1 MNAELRPPRRLKH
14 PQRHQRH
21 RRRGYNQGTLI
32 AWLDEQERILRMR
45 GVPAELVQEFDPIH
59 NLPEET
65 PEVVEG
71 RRTLEIKF
79 DRFGGL
85 NLESSIAD
93 QINRSLEERVRS
105 RFKLEI
111 TSWIQLQN
119 TEDGSMMDWFNREL
133 GESPWFETL
142 VAAREW
148 VSRQEEARLANFD
161 RPNTKWSYELT
172 KSVYVKVILDRHPL
186 FLGLGRLPDWLRNK
200 HGVLSLDTYDD
211 NRCLFRCIAVHRG
224 ATPKRNMRKTKEL
237 EKSFFTQRP
246 GLRNRLTDK
255 HLSLL
260 EKHFKQGIA
269 AYTVQPNGDFVLTH
283 IPANY
288 DQVGIPLLNMG
299 LYDGHA
305 FLITDLKQVAGTYTC
320 GDCQARFDRAD
331 NLARHAANNCSR
343 GQTKITCPNNRIKA
357 PSSVYERA
365 FYPEQTCSFIAIK
378 WLEWEAK
385 KRGIHIHHARCGH
398 GGERQI
404 LGARVDGYHPE
415 SKTVFQFHGCL
426 WHGCEKCYP
435 EDRQGLVQQNT
446 RQGKVISRLDDQ
458 KQPMSRKTA
467 YERTLQRT
475 QSLRKEGYRV
485 VEKWEHEKPT
495 PWANTHCP
503 KVETETY
510 PHAIVYDFESY
521 QDTSKAVR
529 PTSDL
534 FFENEHVPIS
544 VSLADTLNPEPEY
557 IVSRDPAELIRLFH
571 QSLERRHT
579 AIVADVVKEFS
590 FSDTEGIPEKQCNEL
605 VKWFHQVPVLGF
617 NSGHYDLKLIRQ
629 HFIPL
634 LAQDPGTFAAEKN
647 GRIMF
652 INTPKFK
659 FLDVLNYLGPGITY
673 EKWVKT
679 YGATLAKSWLPY
691 EWFDSPDKLDFPG
704 LPPYMAWYSKLK
716 GEYVLTLKEY
726 DDCHRI
732 FKERGMQTFGDWL
745 EYYNNLDVAP
755 FLEALQKMKEFYTS
769 LGIDILKDAVSLPG
783 VSEKYILRK
792 TLQPRWGYKPP
803 ELYAPNKEAYAMLKA
818 AVVGGPSLVFTRK
831 HVAGETRIR
840 SHQYEDARVCR
851 RILGYDANSLYPST
865 MMKEMPCGPGFV
877 KSYDNPE
884 AYARVFP
891 QFLWTQEWFGFAEVD
906 IEVPEELWPEFEEFP
921 PLFINCGVP
930 DSAVPQHM
938 HDYLQQS
945 GRKRFPEQKKLLGV
959 MSAKKILLYAPLLA
973 WYLNQGLKLTAVYRT
988 IHYEP
993 REIFSWF
1000 VNEVANNRRKGD
1012 AEKDKALLA
1021 EVFKLLGNS
1030 AYGKFIEAVERH
1042 TNTIYTRD
1050 EEEVDKSLRSARF
1063 KTLEEIG
1070 PAYKVELR
1078 KIKINID
1085 RPFQVGIV
1093 VYQLAKLRMLQF
1105 YYEFLD
1111 FYLDR
1116 RDFELIQM
1124 DTDSMYFALS
1134 RERLEDAIRPG
1145 YETQFEEDKK
1155 RWLAWDKW
1163 SNREPG
1169 LFKLEKEGTHAI
1181 ALCSKCYHI
1190 KDQATGQAKVS
1201 SKGVNKRQNEM
1212 RAERFERAL
1221 AGDRDVVVNRGFRMR
1236 DGAMYTYEQRKLGLS
1251 AYYDKRW
1258 VLPDGIHTEPLEY
1271 HQ

>member
-1 MNAELRPPRRLKH
+1 M
-14 PQRHQRH
+14 
-21 RRRGYNQGTLI
+21 
-32 AWLDEQERILRMR
+32 
-45 GVPAELVQEFDPIH
+45 
-59 NLPEET
+59 
-65 PEVVEG
+65 
-71 RRTLEIKF
+71 
-79 DRFGGL
+79 
-85 NLESSIAD
+85 
-93 QINRSLEERVRS
+93 
-105 RFKLEI
+105 
-111 TSWIQLQN
+111 
-119 TEDGSMMDWFNREL
+119 
-133 GESPWFETL
+133 
-142 VAAREW
+142 
-148 VSRQEEARLANFD
+148 
-161 RPNTKWSYELT
+161 
-172 KSVYVKVILDRHPL
+172 
-186 FLGLGRLPDWLRNK
+186 
-200 HGVLSLDTYDD
+200 
-211 NRCLFRCIAVHRG
+211 
-224 ATPKRNMRKTKEL
+224 
-237 EKSFFTQRP
+237 
-246 GLRNRLTDK
+246 
-255 HLSLL
+255 
-260 EKHFKQGIA
+260 
-269 AYTVQPNGDFVLTH
+269 QPNGDFVLTH

-299 LYDGHA
+299 LYYGHA
-305 FLITDLKQVAGTYTC
+305 FLITNLKQVAGTYTC
-320 GDCQARFDRAD
+320 GDCQARFTRAD
-331 NLARHAANNCSR
+331 NLVRHAANNCSR
-343 GQTKITCPNNRIKA
+343 GQTKINCPNNQIKSPA
-357 PSSVYERA
+357 STYERA
-365 FYPEQTCSFIAIK
+365 FYPEQTCSFVAIK

-385 KRGIHIHHARCGH
+385 NRGIHIHHARCGH
-398 GGERQI
+398 GGERKI
-404 LGARVDGYHPE
+404 LGARVDGYHQE

-435 EDRQGLVQQNT
+435 EERQKPVQQKT
-446 RQGKVISRLDDQ
+446 RQGKVIPRLDTE
-458 KQPMSRKTA
+458 KKPMNRKTA
-467 YERTLQRT
+467 YELTLLRT

-534 FFENEHVPIS
+534 FYESEHVPIS

-571 QSLERRHT
+571 QSLERRHE

-590 FSDTEGIPEKQCNEL
+590 FSDTEGIPEKQGNEI

-803 ELYAPNKEAYAMLKA
+803 ELYSPNKEAYAMLKA

-865 MMKEMPCGPGFV
+865 MMKEMPCGPGYV

-891 QFLWTQEWFGFAEVD
+891 QFLWTEEWFGFAEVD

-921 PLFINCGVP
+921 PLFINRGVP

-988 IHYEP
+988 IDYEP

-1042 TNTIYTRD
+1042 TNTIYTCD

-1078 KIKINID
+1078 KSKITID

-1134 RERLEDAIRPG
+1134 CERLEDAIRPG
-1145 YETQFEEDKK
+1145 YETQFEAEKK
-1155 RWLAWDKW
+1155 RWLAWNKW

-1169 LFKLEKEGTHAI
+1169 LFKLEKEATSGI
-1181 ALCSKCYHI
+1181 ALCSKCYHME
-1190 KDQATGQAKVS
+1190 DQATGQAKVS

-1212 RAERFERAL
+1212 RRERFERAL
-1221 AGDRDVVVNRGFRMR
+1221 AGNRDVVVNRGFRMR
-1236 DGAMYTYEQRKLGLS
+1236 DGSMYTYEQRKLGLS

>member
-1 MNAELRPPRRLKH
+1 
-14 PQRHQRH
+14 
-21 RRRGYNQGTLI
+21 
-32 AWLDEQERILRMR
+32 
-45 GVPAELVQEFDPIH
+45 
-59 NLPEET
+59 
-65 PEVVEG
+65 
-71 RRTLEIKF
+71 
-79 DRFGGL
+79 
-85 NLESSIAD
+85 
-93 QINRSLEERVRS
+93 
-105 RFKLEI
+105 
-111 TSWIQLQN
+111 
-119 TEDGSMMDWFNREL
+119 MMDWYNREL

-148 VSRQEEARLANFD
+148 VSRQEEARLANPD

-200 HGVLSLDTYDD
+200 HGVLSLDTYND
-211 NRCLFRCIAVHRG
+211 NLCLFRCIAVHWG
-224 ATPKRNMRKTKEL
+224 ATPKRNMRKTREL

-246 GLRNRLTDK
+246 DLRNRLTDK

-269 AYTVQPNGDFVLTH
+269 AYEVHPNGDFILTH
-283 IPANY
+283 VPANY
-288 DQVGIPLLNMG
+288 AQVGISLLNMG
-299 LYDGHA
+299 LYYGHA
-305 FLITDLKQVAGTYTC
+305 FLITDLKQVANTYTC
-320 GDCQARFDRAD
+320 GDCQARFTKAC
-331 NLARHAANNCSR
+331 NLARHVANNCSR
-343 GQTKITCPNNRIKA
+343 GQTKINCPNNQIKSPA
-357 PSSVYERA
+357 STYERA
-365 FYPEQTCSFIAIK
+365 FYPEQTCSFVAIK
-378 WLEWEAK
+378 WLEWESK

-398 GGERQI
+398 GGEREI

-435 EDRQGLVQQNT
+435 EERQGLVLQKT
-446 RQGKVISRLDDQ
+446 RQGKVIPRLDTE
-458 KQPMSRKTA
+458 KRPMSRKIA
-467 YERTLQRT
+467 YELTLMRT
-475 QSLRKEGYRV
+475 QFLRKEGYRV

-495 PWANTHCP
+495 PWANTSCP

-534 FFENEHVPIS
+534 FYESEHVPIS

-571 QSLERRHT
+571 QSLERRHE

-590 FSDTEGIPEKQCNEL
+590 FSDTEGIPEKQGEEI
-605 VKWFHQVPVLGF
+605 VKWFRQVPVLGF

-769 LGIDILKDAVSLPG
+769 LGIDIFKDAVSLPG

-803 ELYAPNKEAYAMLKA
+803 ELYSPNKEAYAMLKA

-891 QFLWTQEWFGFAEVD
+891 QFLWTEEWFGFAEVD

-921 PLFINCGVP
+921 PLFINRGVP

-938 HDYLQQS
+938 HAYLQQS

-988 IHYEP
+988 IDYEP

-1042 TNTIYTRD
+1042 TNTIYTCD

-1134 RERLEDAIRPG
+1134 HEKLEEAIRPG

-1155 RWLAWDKW
+1155 RWLAWNKW

-1201 SKGVNKRQNEM
+1201 SKGVNKRQNDM

-1221 AGDRDVVVNRGFRMR
+1221 AGDRDMVVNRGFRMR

>member
-1 MNAELRPPRRLKH
+1 
-14 PQRHQRH
+14 
-21 RRRGYNQGTLI
+21 
-32 AWLDEQERILRMR
+32 
-45 GVPAELVQEFDPIH
+45 
-59 NLPEET
+59 
-65 PEVVEG
+65 
-71 RRTLEIKF
+71 
-79 DRFGGL
+79 
-85 NLESSIAD
+85 
-93 QINRSLEERVRS
+93 
-105 RFKLEI
+105 
-111 TSWIQLQN
+111 
-119 TEDGSMMDWFNREL
+119 MMDWYNREL

-148 VSRQEEARLANFD
+148 VSRQEEARLANID

-186 FLGLGRLPDWLRNK
+186 FLGLGQLPDWLRNK
-200 HGVLSLDTYDD
+200 RGVLSLDTYDD

-224 ATPKRNMRKTKEL
+224 AHVRDNMRKTKEL

-365 FYPEQTCSFIAIK
+365 FYPEQTCSFVAIK

-385 KRGIHIHHARCGH
+385 NRGIHIHHARCGH
-398 GGERQI
+398 GGEREI

-426 WHGCEKCYP
+426 WHGCKECYP
-435 EDRQGLVQQNT
+435 EDRQGLVLQKT
-446 RQGKVISRLDDQ
+446 RQGKVIPRLGIE
-458 KQPMSRKTA
+458 KKPMSRETA
-467 YERTLQRT
+467 YELTLIRT
-475 QSLRKEGYRV
+475 QFLREGGYRV

-534 FFENEHVPIS
+534 FYESEHVPIS

-557 IVSRDPAELIRLFH
+557 IVSRDPVELIRLFH

-634 LAQDPGTFAAEKN
+634 LAKDPGTFAAEKN

-803 ELYAPNKEAYAMLKA
+803 ELYSPNKEAYAMLKA

-891 QFLWTQEWFGFAEVD
+891 QFLWMEEWFGFAEVD

-988 IHYEP
+988 IDYEP

-1012 AEKDKALLA
+1012 ADKDKALLA

-1042 TNTIYTRD
+1042 TNTIYTCD

-1134 RERLEDAIRPG
+1134 REKLEDAIRPG

-1221 AGDRDVVVNRGFRMR
+1221 AGDRDMVTNRGFRMR

>member
-1 MNAELRPPRRLKH
+1 MIPR
-14 PQRHQRH
+14 
-21 RRRGYNQGTLI
+21 
-32 AWLDEQERILRMR
+32 
-45 GVPAELVQEFDPIH
+45 
-59 NLPEET
+59 
-65 PEVVEG
+65 
-71 RRTLEIKF
+71 
-79 DRFGGL
+79 
-85 NLESSIAD
+85 
-93 QINRSLEERVRS
+93 
-105 RFKLEI
+105 
-111 TSWIQLQN
+111 
-119 TEDGSMMDWFNREL
+119 
-133 GESPWFETL
+133 
-142 VAAREW
+142 
-148 VSRQEEARLANFD
+148 
-161 RPNTKWSYELT
+161 
-172 KSVYVKVILDRHPL
+172 
-186 FLGLGRLPDWLRNK
+186 
-200 HGVLSLDTYDD
+200 LDT
-211 NRCLFRCIAVHRG
+211 
-224 ATPKRNMRKTKEL
+224 E
-237 EKSFFTQRP
+237 
-246 GLRNRLTDK
+246 
-255 HLSLL
+255 
-260 EKHFKQGIA
+260 
-269 AYTVQPNGDFVLTH
+269 
-283 IPANY
+283 
-288 DQVGIPLLNMG
+288 
-299 LYDGHA
+299 
-305 FLITDLKQVAGTYTC
+305 
-320 GDCQARFDRAD
+320 
-331 NLARHAANNCSR
+331 
-343 GQTKITCPNNRIKA
+343 
-357 PSSVYERA
+357 
-365 FYPEQTCSFIAIK
+365 
-378 WLEWEAK
+378 
-385 KRGIHIHHARCGH
+385 
-398 GGERQI
+398 
-404 LGARVDGYHPE
+404 
-415 SKTVFQFHGCL
+415 
-426 WHGCEKCYP
+426 
-435 EDRQGLVQQNT
+435 
-446 RQGKVISRLDDQ
+446 
-458 KQPMSRKTA
+458 KQPVSRKTA
-467 YERTLQRT
+467 YELTLLRT
-475 QSLRKEGYRV
+475 QFLRKEGYRV

-495 PWANTHCP
+495 PWANTSCP
-503 KVETETY
+503 KVETKTY
-510 PHAIVYDFESY
+510 PHAIVYDFEAY

-529 PTSDL
+529 PASDL
-534 FFENEHVPIS
+534 FYESEHVPIS

-579 AIVADVVKEFS
+579 AIVADVVEKFRTP
-590 FSDTEGIPEKQCNEL
+590 DIEGIPEKQGEKI
-605 VKWFHQVPVLGF
+605 VKWVYQVPVLGF

-704 LPPYMAWYSKLK
+704 LPPYMAGYSKLK

-803 ELYAPNKEAYAMLKA
+803 DLYSPNKEAYEMLKA
-818 AVVGGPSLVFTRK
+818 AVVGGPSLVFTRR

-840 SHQYEDARVCR
+840 SHQYEDARLCR

-865 MMKEMPCGPGFV
+865 MMKEMPCGPGYV

-891 QFLWTQEWFGFAEVD
+891 QFLWMEEWFGFAEVD

-921 PLFINCGVP
+921 PLFINRGVP

-945 GRKRFPEQKKLLGV
+945 GRKRFPEQPKLLGV
-959 MSAKKILLYAPLLA
+959 MSAKKILLYAPLLV

-988 IHYEP
+988 IDYEP

-1012 AEKDKALLA
+1012 ADKDKALLA
-1021 EVFKLLGNS
+1021 DVFKLLGNS

-1042 TNTIYTRD
+1042 TNTIYTCD

-1078 KIKINID
+1078 KSKITIY

-1145 YETQFEEDKK
+1145 YEPQFEEEKK

-1190 KDQATGQAKVS
+1190 KDSATGQAKVS

-1212 RAERFERAL
+1212 RRERFERAL
-1221 AGDRDVVVNRGFRMR
+1221 VGDRDVVVNRGFRMR
-1236 DGAMYTYEQRKLGLS
+1236 DGSMYTYEQRKLGLS

-1258 VLPDGIHTEPLEY
+1258 VLPDGIHMEPLEY

>member
-1 MNAELRPPRRLKH
+1 
-14 PQRHQRH
+14 
-21 RRRGYNQGTLI
+21 
-32 AWLDEQERILRMR
+32 MR

-59 NLPEET
+59 NLPEEQ

-79 DRFGGL
+79 NRFGGL
-85 NLESSIAD
+85 NLESSIAG
-93 QINRSLEERVRS
+93 QINRSIEERVRS

-119 TEDGSMMDWFNREL
+119 IEDGSTMDWYNTDL

-142 VAAREW
+142 VASQEW
-148 VSRQEEARLANFD
+148 VGRQEEARLSNTN
-161 RPNTKWSYELT
+161 RPNTKWSYNFT
-172 KSVYVKVILDRHPL
+172 KAVYVKVILDRHPL
-186 FLGLGRLPDWLRNK
+186 FLGLGRLPEWLRNK
-200 HGVLSLDTYDD
+200 HGVLSLDTYED
-211 NRCLFRCIAVHRG
+211 NLCLFRCIAVHWG
-224 ATPKRNMRKTKEL
+224 ATPKRNMRKTREL

-246 GLRNRLTDK
+246 DLRNRLTDK

-269 AYTVQPNGDFVLTH
+269 AYEVQPNGDFILTH
-283 IPANY
+283 VPANY

-299 LYDGHA
+299 LYYGHA
-305 FLITDLKQVAGTYTC
+305 FLITDLKQVANTYTC
-320 GDCQARFDRAD
+320 GECQARFTQSCH
-331 NLARHAANNCSR
+331 LARHVANNCSR
-343 GQTKITCPNNRIKA
+343 GQTKINCLNNRIKA

-365 FYPEQTCSFIAIK
+365 FYPEQTCSFVAIK

-385 KRGIHIHHARCGH
+385 NRGIHIHHARCGH
-398 GGERQI
+398 GGERKI
-404 LGARVDGYHPE
+404 LGARVDGYHQE

-435 EDRQGLVQQNT
+435 EDRQKPVQQNT
-446 RQGKVISRLDDQ
+446 RQGKVISRLDTE
-458 KQPMSRKTA
+458 KKPMNRKTA
-467 YERTLQRT
+467 YELTLQRT

-534 FFENEHVPIS
+534 FYESEHVPIS

-571 QSLERRHT
+571 QSLERRHE
-579 AIVADVVKEFS
+579 AIVAAVVKEFS
-590 FSDTEGIPEKQCNEL
+590 FSDTEGIPKKQADEI

-634 LAQDPGTFAAEKN
+634 LAKDPGTFAAEKN

-803 ELYAPNKEAYAMLKA
+803 ELYSPNKEAYAMLKA

-891 QFLWTQEWFGFAEVD
+891 QFLWMEEWFGFAEVD

-921 PLFINCGVP
+921 PLFINRGVP

-973 WYLNQGLKLTAVYRT
+973 WYLNRGLKLTAVYRT
-988 IHYEP
+988 IDYEP

-1012 AEKDKALLA
+1012 ADKDKALLA

-1042 TNTIYTRD
+1042 TNTIYTCD

-1105 YYEFLD
+1105 YYDFLD

-1134 RERLEDAIRPG
+1134 REKLEDAIRSG

-1190 KDQATGQAKVS
+1190 KDHATGQAKVS
-1201 SKGVNKRQNEM
+1201 SKGVNKRQNDM

-1221 AGDRDVVVNRGFRMR
+1221 AGDRDMVTNRGFRMR

>member
-1 MNAELRPPRRLKH
+1 
-14 PQRHQRH
+14 
-21 RRRGYNQGTLI
+21 
-32 AWLDEQERILRMR
+32 MR

-59 NLPEET
+59 NLPEEP

-79 DRFGGL
+79 NRFGGL

-93 QINRSLEERVRS
+93 QINRSIEERVRS

-119 TEDGSMMDWFNREL
+119 IEDGSTMDWYNTDL

-142 VAAREW
+142 VASQEW
-148 VSRQEEARLANFD
+148 VGRQEESRLSNLN
-161 RPNTKWSYELT
+161 RPNTKWSYNFT
-172 KSVYVKVILDRHPL
+172 KAVYVKVILDRHPL

-200 HGVLSLDTYDD
+200 HGVLSLDTYED
-211 NRCLFRCIAVHRG
+211 NLCLFRCIAVHQG
-224 ATPKRNMRKTKEL
+224 ATPRRNMRKTREL
-237 EKSFFTQRP
+237 ENSFFTQRP
-246 GLRNRLTDK
+246 DLRNRLTDK

-269 AYTVQPNGDFVLTH
+269 AYEVQPNGDFILTH
-283 IPANY
+283 VPANY

-299 LYDGHA
+299 LYYGHA
-305 FLITDLKQVAGTYTC
+305 FLITDLKQVANTYTC
-320 GDCQARFDRAD
+320 GDCQARFTKAC
-331 NLARHAANNCSR
+331 NLARHVANNCSR
-343 GQTKITCPNNRIKA
+343 GQTKINCPNNRIKA
-357 PSSVYERA
+357 PSSAYERA
-365 FYPEQTCSFIAIK
+365 FYPEQTCSFVAIK

-385 KRGIHIHHARCGH
+385 NRGIHIHHARCGH
-398 GGERQI
+398 GGERKI
-404 LGARVDGYHPE
+404 LGARVDGYHQE

-435 EDRQGLVQQNT
+435 EERQKPVQQKT
-446 RQGKVISRLDDQ
+446 RQGKVIPRLDTE
-458 KQPMSRKTA
+458 KKPMNRKTA
-467 YERTLQRT
+467 YELTLQRT

-534 FFENEHVPIS
+534 FYESEHVPIS

-571 QSLERRHT
+571 QSLERRHE

-590 FSDTEGIPEKQCNEL
+590 FSDTEGIPEKQGNEI

-659 FLDVLNYLGPGITY
+659 FLDVLSYLGPGITY

-732 FKERGMQTFGDWL
+732 FKELGMQTFGDWL

-803 ELYAPNKEAYAMLKA
+803 ELYSPNKEAYAMLKA

-840 SHQYEDARVCR
+840 SHQYEDARLCR

-891 QFLWTQEWFGFAEVD
+891 QFLWTEEWFGFAEVD

-921 PLFINCGVP
+921 PLFINRGVP

-988 IHYEP
+988 INYEP

-1042 TNTIYTRD
+1042 TNTIYTCD

-1078 KIKINID
+1078 KSKITID

-1105 YYEFLD
+1105 YYEFLA

-1145 YETQFEEDKK
+1145 YETQFEEEKK
-1155 RWLAWDKW
+1155 RWLAWNKW

-1169 LFKLEKEGTHAI
+1169 LFKLEKEATSGI
-1181 ALCSKCYHI
+1181 ALCSKCYHME
-1190 KDQATGQAKVS
+1190 DQATGKAKVS

-1212 RAERFERAL
+1212 RRERFERAL

>member
-1 MNAELRPPRRLKH
+1 MH
-14 PQRHQRH
+14 
-21 RRRGYNQGTLI
+21 
-32 AWLDEQERILRMR
+32 W
-45 GVPAELVQEFDPIH
+45 
-59 NLPEET
+59 
-65 PEVVEG
+65 
-71 RRTLEIKF
+71 
-79 DRFGGL
+79 
-85 NLESSIAD
+85 
-93 QINRSLEERVRS
+93 
-105 RFKLEI
+105 
-111 TSWIQLQN
+111 
-119 TEDGSMMDWFNREL
+119 
-133 GESPWFETL
+133 
-142 VAAREW
+142 
-148 VSRQEEARLANFD
+148 
-161 RPNTKWSYELT
+161 
-172 KSVYVKVILDRHPL
+172 
-186 FLGLGRLPDWLRNK
+186 
-200 HGVLSLDTYDD
+200 
-211 NRCLFRCIAVHRG
+211 G
-224 ATPKRNMRKTKEL
+224 AHIRDNMRKTREL

-246 GLRNRLTDK
+246 DLRNRLTDK

-269 AYTVQPNGDFVLTH
+269 AYTVQPNNDFLLTH
-283 IPANY
+283 VPANY
-288 DQVGIPLLNMG
+288 DQVGRPLLNMG
-299 LYDGHA
+299 LYAGHA

-320 GDCQARFDRAD
+320 GECQARFTQSCH
-331 NLARHAANNCSR
+331 LARHVANNCSR
-343 GQTKITCPNNRIKA
+343 GQTKINCPNNHIKA
-357 PSSVYERA
+357 PASTYERA
-365 FYPEQTCSFIAIK
+365 FYPEQTCSFVAIK

-385 KRGIHIHHARCGH
+385 NRGIHIHHARCGH
-398 GGERQI
+398 GGERKI
-404 LGARVDGYHPE
+404 LGARVDGYHQE

-435 EDRQGLVQQNT
+435 EDRQKPVQQNT
-446 RQGKVISRLDDQ
+446 RQGKVISRLDTE
-458 KQPMSRKTA
+458 KKPMNRKTA
-467 YERTLQRT
+467 YELTLQRT

-503 KVETETY
+503 KVETATY

-534 FFENEHVPIS
+534 FYESEHVPIS

-590 FSDTEGIPEKQCNEL
+590 FSDTEGIPEKQSNEI

-634 LAQDPGTFAAEKN
+634 LAQDPGTFAAERN

-732 FKERGMQTFGDWL
+732 FKERGMQTFDDWL

-803 ELYAPNKEAYAMLKA
+803 ELYSPNKEAYAMLKA

-865 MMKEMPCGPGFV
+865 MMKEMPCGPGYV

-891 QFLWTQEWFGFAEVD
+891 QFLWTEEWFGFAEVD
-906 IEVPEELWPEFEEFP
+906 IEVPEELWPEFAEVSSTFHQP
-921 PLFINCGVP
+921 RSSRQCGAAAHARLLATERSPNV
-930 DSAVPQHM
+930 
-938 HDYLQQS
+938 
-945 GRKRFPEQKKLLGV
+945 FPEQKKLLGV

-988 IHYEP
+988 IDYEP

-1078 KIKINID
+1078 KRKITID

-1105 YYEFLD
+1105 YYEFLY

-1155 RWLAWDKW
+1155 RWLAWNKW

-1221 AGDRDVVVNRGFRMR
+1221 AGDRDMATNRGFRMHN
-1236 DGAMYTYEQRKLGLS
+1236 GAMYTYEQRKLGLS

>member
-1 MNAELRPPRRLKH
+1 M
-14 PQRHQRH
+14 
-21 RRRGYNQGTLI
+21 
-32 AWLDEQERILRMR
+32 
-45 GVPAELVQEFDPIH
+45 
-59 NLPEET
+59 ET
-65 PEVVEG
+65 
-71 RRTLEIKF
+71 K
-79 DRFGGL
+79 
-85 NLESSIAD
+85 
-93 QINRSLEERVRS
+93 
-105 RFKLEI
+105 
-111 TSWIQLQN
+111 
-119 TEDGSMMDWFNREL
+119 
-133 GESPWFETL
+133 
-142 VAAREW
+142 
-148 VSRQEEARLANFD
+148 
-161 RPNTKWSYELT
+161 
-172 KSVYVKVILDRHPL
+172 
-186 FLGLGRLPDWLRNK
+186 
-200 HGVLSLDTYDD
+200 
-211 NRCLFRCIAVHRG
+211 
-224 ATPKRNMRKTKEL
+224 
-237 EKSFFTQRP
+237 
-246 GLRNRLTDK
+246 
-255 HLSLL
+255 
-260 EKHFKQGIA
+260 
-269 AYTVQPNGDFVLTH
+269 
-283 IPANY
+283 
-288 DQVGIPLLNMG
+288 
-299 LYDGHA
+299 
-305 FLITDLKQVAGTYTC
+305 
-320 GDCQARFDRAD
+320 
-331 NLARHAANNCSR
+331 
-343 GQTKITCPNNRIKA
+343 
-357 PSSVYERA
+357 
-365 FYPEQTCSFIAIK
+365 
-378 WLEWEAK
+378 
-385 KRGIHIHHARCGH
+385 
-398 GGERQI
+398 
-404 LGARVDGYHPE
+404 
-415 SKTVFQFHGCL
+415 
-426 WHGCEKCYP
+426 
-435 EDRQGLVQQNT
+435 
-446 RQGKVISRLDDQ
+446 
-458 KQPMSRKTA
+458 
-467 YERTLQRT
+467 
-475 QSLRKEGYRV
+475 
-485 VEKWEHEKPT
+485 
-495 PWANTHCP
+495 
-503 KVETETY
+503 TY
-510 PHAIVYDFESY
+510 PHAIVYDFEAY

-534 FFENEHVPIS
+534 FYESEHVPIS

-579 AIVADVVKEFS
+579 AIVADVVDKFS
-590 FSDTEGIPEKQCNEL
+590 FTELEGISKKQEAEI
-605 VKWFHQVPVLGF
+605 VKWFYQVPVLGF

-803 ELYAPNKEAYAMLKA
+803 ELYSPNKEAYAMLKA

-840 SHQYEDARVCR
+840 SHQYEDARLCR

-865 MMKEMPCGPGFV
+865 MMKEMPCGPGYV

-891 QFLWTQEWFGFAEVD
+891 QFLWMEEWFGFAEVD
-906 IEVPEELWPEFEEFP
+906 MEVPEELWPEFEEFP
-921 PLFINCGVP
+921 PLFINRGVP

-945 GRKRFPEQKKLLGV
+945 GRKRFPEQPKLLGV

-973 WYLNQGLKLTAVYRT
+973 WYLNHGLKLTAVYRT
-988 IHYEP
+988 IDYEP

-1012 AEKDKALLA
+1012 ADKNKALLA

-1042 TNTIYTRD
+1042 TNTIYTCD

-1078 KIKINID
+1078 KSKITID

-1134 RERLEDAIRPG
+1134 REKLEDAIRPG
-1145 YETQFEEDKK
+1145 YETQFEEEKK
-1155 RWLAWDKW
+1155 RWLAWNKW

-1169 LFKLEKEGTHAI
+1169 LFKLEKEATSGI
-1181 ALCSKCYHI
+1181 ALCSKCYHME
-1190 KDQATGQAKVS
+1190 DQATGKAKVS

-1212 RAERFERAL
+1212 RRERFERAL

-1236 DGAMYTYEQRKLGLS
+1236 DGSMYTYEQRKLGLS

>member
-1 MNAELRPPRRLKH
+1 
-14 PQRHQRH
+14 
-21 RRRGYNQGTLI
+21 
-32 AWLDEQERILRMR
+32 MR
-45 GVPAELVQEFDPIH
+45 GVPAEIVQEFDPIH
-59 NLPEET
+59 NLPEEP

-93 QINRSLEERVRS
+93 QINRSIEERVRS

-119 TEDGSMMDWFNREL
+119 TEDGSMMDWYNREL

-148 VSRQEEARLANFD
+148 VSRQEEARLANPD

-200 HGVLSLDTYDD
+200 HGVLSLDTYND
-211 NRCLFRCIAVHRG
+211 NLCLFRCIAVHWG
-224 ATPKRNMRKTKEL
+224 AHIRDNKRKTCEL

-269 AYTVQPNGDFVLTH
+269 AYTVQPNGDFILTH
-283 IPANY
+283 VPANY

-320 GDCQARFDRAD
+320 GDCQARFTRAD
-331 NLARHAANNCSR
+331 NLVRHVANNCSR
-343 GQTKITCPNNRIKA
+343 GQTKINCPNNRIKA
-357 PSSVYERA
+357 PSSSYERA
-365 FYPEQTCSFIAIK
+365 FYPEQTCSFVAIK

-415 SKTVFQFHGCL
+415 AKTVFQFHGCL

-435 EDRQGLVQQNT
+435 EERQGLVLQKT
-446 RQGKVISRLDDQ
+446 RQGKVIPRLDTE

-467 YERTLQRT
+467 YELTLMRT
-475 QSLRKEGYRV
+475 QFLRKEGYRV

-495 PWANTHCP
+495 PWENTHCP
-503 KVETETY
+503 KLETKTY

-534 FFENEHVPIS
+534 FYESEHVPIS

-579 AIVADVVKEFS
+579 AIVADVVDKFS
-590 FSDTEGIPEKQCNEL
+590 FTELEGISKKQDAEI
-605 VKWFHQVPVLGF
+605 VKWFYQVPVLGF

-803 ELYAPNKEAYAMLKA
+803 ELYSPNKEAYAMLKA

-840 SHQYEDARVCR
+840 SHQYEDARLCR

-865 MMKEMPCGPGFV
+865 MMKEMPCGPGYV

-891 QFLWTQEWFGFAEVD
+891 QFLWMEEWFGFAEVD

-921 PLFINCGVP
+921 PLFINRGVP

-945 GRKRFPEQKKLLGV
+945 GRKRFPEQSKLLGV

-973 WYLNQGLKLTAVYRT
+973 WYLNHGLKLTAVYRT
-988 IHYEP
+988 INYKP

-1012 AEKDKALLA
+1012 ADKDKALLA

-1030 AYGKFIEAVERH
+1030 AYGKFIEAVESH
-1042 TNTIYTRD
+1042 TNTIYTCD

-1078 KIKINID
+1078 KRKIAID

-1145 YETQFEEDKK
+1145 YETQFEEEKK
-1155 RWLAWDKW
+1155 RWLAWNKW

-1212 RAERFERAL
+1212 RLERFERAL

-1236 DGAMYTYEQRKLGLS
+1236 DGSMYTYEQRKLGLS

>member
-1 MNAELRPPRRLKH
+1 M
-14 PQRHQRH
+14 
-21 RRRGYNQGTLI
+21 
-32 AWLDEQERILRMR
+32 
-45 GVPAELVQEFDPIH
+45 
-59 NLPEET
+59 
-65 PEVVEG
+65 
-71 RRTLEIKF
+71 
-79 DRFGGL
+79 
-85 NLESSIAD
+85 
-93 QINRSLEERVRS
+93 
-105 RFKLEI
+105 
-111 TSWIQLQN
+111 
-119 TEDGSMMDWFNREL
+119 
-133 GESPWFETL
+133 
-142 VAAREW
+142 
-148 VSRQEEARLANFD
+148 
-161 RPNTKWSYELT
+161 
-172 KSVYVKVILDRHPL
+172 
-186 FLGLGRLPDWLRNK
+186 
-200 HGVLSLDTYDD
+200 
-211 NRCLFRCIAVHRG
+211 
-224 ATPKRNMRKTKEL
+224 
-237 EKSFFTQRP
+237 
-246 GLRNRLTDK
+246 
-255 HLSLL
+255 
-260 EKHFKQGIA
+260 
-269 AYTVQPNGDFVLTH
+269 TH

-299 LYDGHA
+299 LYYGHA

-320 GDCQARFDRAD
+320 GECQARFTKSCH
-331 NLARHAANNCSR
+331 LVRHVASRCSR
-343 GQTKITCPNNRIKA
+343 GQTKINCLNNRIKA
-357 PSSVYERA
+357 PSSAYERA
-365 FYPEQTCSFIAIK
+365 FYPEQTCSFVAIK

-404 LGARVDGYHPE
+404 LGARVDGYHE
-415 SKTVFQFHGCL
+415 ETKTVFQFHGCL

-435 EDRQGLVQQNT
+435 EDRQGLVMQKT
-446 RQGKVISRLDDQ
+446 RQGKVITRLGTE

-467 YERTLQRT
+467 YELTLMRT
-475 QSLRKEGYRV
+475 QFLRKEGYRV

-534 FFENEHVPIS
+534 FYESEHVPIS

-571 QSLERRHT
+571 QSLERRHE

-590 FSDTEGIPEKQCNEL
+590 FSDTEGIPEKQGNEI
-605 VKWFHQVPVLGF
+605 VKWFRQVPVLGF

-691 EWFDSPDKLDFPG
+691 EWLDSPDKLDFPG

-769 LGIDILKDAVSLPG
+769 LGIDIFKDAVSLPG

-803 ELYAPNKEAYAMLKA
+803 ELYSPNKEAYAMLKA

-840 SHQYEDARVCR
+840 SHQYEDAKVCR

-921 PLFINCGVP
+921 PLFINRGVP

-945 GRKRFPEQKKLLGV
+945 GRKRFPEQPKLLGV

-988 IHYEP
+988 IDYEP

-1042 TNTIYTRD
+1042 TNTIYTCD

-1078 KIKINID
+1078 KSKITID

-1145 YETQFEEDKK
+1145 YETQFEEEKK

-1169 LFKLEKEGTHAI
+1169 LFKLEKEATSGI
-1181 ALCSKCYHI
+1181 ALCSKCYHME
-1190 KDQATGQAKVS
+1190 DQATGKAKVS

-1212 RAERFERAL
+1212 RRERFERAL

-1236 DGAMYTYEQRKLGLS
+1236 DGSMYTYEQRKLGLS

>member
-1 MNAELRPPRRLKH
+1 
-14 PQRHQRH
+14 
-21 RRRGYNQGTLI
+21 
-32 AWLDEQERILRMR
+32 
-45 GVPAELVQEFDPIH
+45 
-59 NLPEET
+59 
-65 PEVVEG
+65 
-71 RRTLEIKF
+71 
-79 DRFGGL
+79 
-85 NLESSIAD
+85 
-93 QINRSLEERVRS
+93 
-105 RFKLEI
+105 
-111 TSWIQLQN
+111 
-119 TEDGSMMDWFNREL
+119 MDWYNTDL

-148 VSRQEEARLANFD
+148 VSRQEEARLANPN

-200 HGVLSLDTYDD
+200 HGVLSLNTYED
-211 NRCLFRCIAVHRG
+211 NLCLFRCIAVQWG
-224 ATPKRNMRKTKEL
+224 ATPKRNMRKTREL
-237 EKSFFTQRP
+237 EKAFFTQRP

-260 EKHFKQGIA
+260 ENHFKQGIG
-269 AYTVQPNGDFVLTH
+269 AYTVQPNGDFILTH
-283 IPANY
+283 VPANY
-288 DQVGIPLLNMG
+288 DQVGRPLLNMG

-320 GDCQARFDRAD
+320 GECQARFTKSCHLVRHVADR
-331 NLARHAANNCSR
+331 CSR
-343 GQTKITCPNNRIKA
+343 GQTKINCPNNQIKSPA
-357 PSSVYERA
+357 SIYERA
-365 FYPEQTCSFIAIK
+365 FYPEQTCSFVAIK

-398 GGERQI
+398 GGEREI
-404 LGARVDGYHPE
+404 LGTKVDGYHPE

-426 WHGCEKCYP
+426 WHGCKKCYP
-435 EDRQGLVQQNT
+435 EDRQGLVLQKT
-446 RQGKVISRLDDQ
+446 RQGKVIPRLDTE
-458 KQPMSRKTA
+458 KQPVSRKTA
-467 YERTLQRT
+467 YELTLLRT
-475 QSLRKEGYRV
+475 QFLCKEGYRV

-495 PWANTHCP
+495 PWANTCCP
-503 KVETETY
+503 KVETKTY
-510 PHAIVYDFESY
+510 PHAIVYDFEAY

-534 FFENEHVPIS
+534 FYESEHVPIS

-571 QSLERRHT
+571 QSLEPRHT
-579 AIVADVVKEFS
+579 AIVADVVDKFPLP
-590 FSDTEGIPEKQCNEL
+590 DIDGIPEKQGEEI
-605 VKWFHQVPVLGF
+605 VKWVYQVPVLGF

-755 FLEALQKMKEFYTS
+755 FLEALQKMKEFYTA

-803 ELYAPNKEAYAMLKA
+803 ELYSPNKEAYAMLKA
-818 AVVGGPSLVFTRK
+818 AVVGGPSLVFTRR

-840 SHQYEDARVCR
+840 SHQYEDARLCR

-865 MMKEMPCGPGFV
+865 MMKEMPCGPGYV

-891 QFLWTQEWFGFAEVD
+891 QFLWMEEWFGFAEVD
-906 IEVPEELWPEFEEFP
+906 IEVPEELWPEFEEFL
-921 PLFINCGVP
+921 PLFINRGVP

-945 GRKRFPEQKKLLGV
+945 GRKRFPEQPKLLGV
-959 MSAKKILLYAPLLA
+959 MSAKKILLYAPLLV
-973 WYLNQGLKLTAVYRT
+973 WYLNRGLKLTAVYRT
-988 IHYEP
+988 IDYEP

-1000 VNEVANNRRKGD
+1000 VNKVANNRRKGD
-1012 AEKDKALLA
+1012 ADKDKALLA

-1042 TNTIYTRD
+1042 TNTIYTCD
-1050 EEEVDKSLRSARF
+1050 EEEIDKSLRSARF

-1078 KIKINID
+1078 KSKITID

-1145 YETQFEEDKK
+1145 YETQFEEEKK

-1169 LFKLEKEGTHAI
+1169 LFKLEKEATSGI
-1181 ALCSKCYHI
+1181 ALCSKCYHME
-1190 KDQATGQAKVS
+1190 DQATGKAKVS

-1212 RAERFERAL
+1212 RRERFERAL

-1236 DGAMYTYEQRKLGLS
+1236 DGSKYTYEQRKLGLS

>member
-1 MNAELRPPRRLKH
+1 
-14 PQRHQRH
+14 
-21 RRRGYNQGTLI
+21 
-32 AWLDEQERILRMR
+32 MR
-45 GVPAELVQEFDPIH
+45 GVPAEVVQEFDPIH
-59 NLPEET
+59 NLPEEP

-79 DRFGGL
+79 NRSGGL

-119 TEDGSMMDWFNREL
+119 TEDGSMMDWYNREL

-186 FLGLGRLPDWLRNK
+186 FLGLGQLPDWLRNK
-200 HGVLSLDTYDD
+200 RGVLSLDTYDD

-224 ATPKRNMRKTKEL
+224 AHVRDNMRKTKEL
-237 EKSFFTQRP
+237 EKSFFAQRP

-343 GQTKITCPNNRIKA
+343 GQTKITCPNKQIKPPA
-357 PSSVYERA
+357 SVYERA
-365 FYPEQTCSFIAIK
+365 FYPEQTCSFVAIK

-385 KRGIHIHHARCGH
+385 NRGIHIHHARCGH
-398 GGERQI
+398 GGEREI

-426 WHGCEKCYP
+426 WHGCEECYP
-435 EDRQGLVQQNT
+435 EDRQGLVLQKT
-446 RQGKVISRLDDQ
+446 RQGKVIPRLGIE
-458 KQPMSRKTA
+458 KKPMSRETA
-467 YERTLQRT
+467 YELTLIRT
-475 QSLRKEGYRV
+475 QFLREGGYRV

-521 QDTSKAVR
+521 QDTSKAVH

-534 FFENEHVPIS
+534 FYESEHVPIS

-557 IVSRDPAELIRLFH
+557 IVSRDPVELIRLFH

-803 ELYAPNKEAYAMLKA
+803 ELYSPNKEAYAMLKA

-884 AYARVFP
+884 AYAQVFP
-891 QFLWTQEWFGFAEVD
+891 QFLWMEEWFGFAEVD

-921 PLFINCGVP
+921 PLFINRGVP

-973 WYLNQGLKLTAVYRT
+973 WYLNRGLKLTAVYRT
-988 IHYEP
+988 IDYEP
-993 REIFSWF
+993 HEIFSWF

-1012 AEKDKALLA
+1012 ADKDKALLA

-1078 KIKINID
+1078 KIKIKID

-1155 RWLAWDKW
+1155 RWLAWNKW

-1221 AGDRDVVVNRGFRMR
+1221 AGARDVVINRGFRMR

>member
-1 MNAELRPPRRLKH
+1 
-14 PQRHQRH
+14 
-21 RRRGYNQGTLI
+21 
-32 AWLDEQERILRMR
+32 MR
-45 GVPAELVQEFDPIH
+45 GVSAELVQEFDPIH
-59 NLPEET
+59 NLPEEP

-93 QINRSLEERVRS
+93 QINRSIEERVRS

-119 TEDGSMMDWFNREL
+119 TEDGSMMDWYNREL

-148 VSRQEEARLANFD
+148 VSRQEEARLANPD

-211 NRCLFRCIAVHRG
+211 NLCLFRCIAVHWG
-224 ATPKRNMRKTKEL
+224 ATSKRNMRKTREL

-246 GLRNRLTDK
+246 DLRNRLTDK

-269 AYTVQPNGDFVLTH
+269 AYEVHPNGDFILTH
-283 IPANY
+283 VPANY

-299 LYDGHA
+299 LYYGHA
-305 FLITDLKQVAGTYTC
+305 FLITDLKQVANTYTC
-320 GDCQARFDRAD
+320 GDCQARFTKAC
-331 NLARHAANNCSR
+331 NLARHVANNCSR
-343 GQTKITCPNNRIKA
+343 GQTKINCPNNQIKSPA
-357 PSSVYERA
+357 FTYERA
-365 FYPEQTCSFIAIK
+365 FYPKQTCSFVAIK

-398 GGERQI
+398 GGEREI

-435 EDRQGLVQQNT
+435 EERQGLVLQKT
-446 RQGKVISRLDDQ
+446 RQGKVIPRLDTE
-458 KQPMSRKTA
+458 KQPMNRKTA
-467 YERTLQRT
+467 YELTLQRT
-475 QSLRKEGYRV
+475 QFLRKEGYRV

-534 FFENEHVPIS
+534 FYESEHVPIS

-557 IVSRDPAELIRLFH
+557 IVSRDPTELIRLFH

-590 FSDTEGIPEKQCNEL
+590 FTELEGIPEKQGNEI
-605 VKWFHQVPVLGF
+605 VKWFYQVPVLGF

-679 YGATLAKSWLPY
+679 YGATLTKSWLPY
-691 EWFDSPDKLDFPG
+691 EWLDSPDKLDFPG

-769 LGIDILKDAVSLPG
+769 LGIDIFKDAVSLPG

-803 ELYAPNKEAYAMLKA
+803 ELYSPNKEAYAMLKA

-840 SHQYEDARVCR
+840 SHQYEDARLCR

-865 MMKEMPCGPGFV
+865 MIKEMPCGPGYV

-891 QFLWTQEWFGFAEVD
+891 QFLWTEEWFGFAEVD

-921 PLFINCGVP
+921 PLFINRGVP

-988 IHYEP
+988 IDYEP

-1042 TNTIYTRD
+1042 TNTIYTCD

-1078 KIKINID
+1078 KSKITID

-1134 RERLEDAIRPG
+1134 CEKLEDAIRPG
-1145 YETQFEEDKK
+1145 YEPHFEEEKK

-1169 LFKLEKEGTHAI
+1169 LFKLEKEATSGI
-1181 ALCSKCYHI
+1181 ALCSKCYHME
-1190 KDQATGQAKVS
+1190 DQATGKAKVS

-1212 RAERFERAL
+1212 RRERFERAL

-1236 DGAMYTYEQRKLGLS
+1236 DGSMYTYEQRKLGLS

>member
-1 MNAELRPPRRLKH
+1 MNAELRPPRRV
-14 PQRHQRH
+14 
-21 RRRGYNQGTLI
+21 RRGNQEALI

-45 GVPAELVQEFDPIH
+45 GVPTELVQEFDPIH
-59 NLPEET
+59 NLPEEP

-79 DRFGGL
+79 NRFGGL
-85 NLESSIAD
+85 NLESSIAG
-93 QINRSLEERVRS
+93 QISRSIEERVRS

-119 TEDGSMMDWFNREL
+119 IEDGSTMDWYNTDL

-142 VAAREW
+142 VASQEW
-148 VSRQEEARLANFD
+148 VGRQEEARLSNTN
-161 RPNTKWSYELT
+161 RPNTKWSYNFT
-172 KSVYVKVILDRHPL
+172 KAVYVKVILDRHPL

-200 HGVLSLDTYDD
+200 HGVLSLDTYED
-211 NRCLFRCIAVHRG
+211 NLCLFRCIAVHWG
-224 ATPKRNMRKTKEL
+224 ATPKRNMRKTREL

-246 GLRNRLTDK
+246 DLRNRLTDK

-269 AYTVQPNGDFVLTH
+269 AYEVQPNGDFILTH
-283 IPANY
+283 VPANY

-299 LYDGHA
+299 LYYGHA
-305 FLITDLKQVAGTYTC
+305 FLITDLKQVANTYTC
-320 GDCQARFDRAD
+320 GECQARFTQSCH
-331 NLARHAANNCSR
+331 LARHVANNCSR
-343 GQTKITCPNNRIKA
+343 GQTKINCLNNRIKA

-365 FYPEQTCSFIAIK
+365 FYPEQTCSFVAIK

-385 KRGIHIHHARCGH
+385 NRGIHIHHARCGH
-398 GGERQI
+398 GGERKI
-404 LGARVDGYHPE
+404 LGARVDGYHQE

-435 EDRQGLVQQNT
+435 EDRQKPVQQNT
-446 RQGKVISRLDDQ
+446 RQGKVISRLDTE
-458 KQPMSRKTA
+458 KKPMNRKTA
-467 YERTLQRT
+467 YELTLQRT

-495 PWANTHCP
+495 PWANKHCP

-534 FFENEHVPIS
+534 FYESEHVPIS

-590 FSDTEGIPEKQCNEL
+590 FSDTEGIPEKQADEI

-634 LAQDPGTFAAEKN
+634 LAKDPGTFAAEKN

-803 ELYAPNKEAYAMLKA
+803 ELYSPNKEAYAMLKA

-891 QFLWTQEWFGFAEVD
+891 QFLWMEEWFGFAEVD

-921 PLFINCGVP
+921 PLFINRGVP

-973 WYLNQGLKLTAVYRT
+973 WYLNRGLKLTAVYRT
-988 IHYEP
+988 IDYEP

-1012 AEKDKALLA
+1012 ADKDKALLA

-1042 TNTIYTRD
+1042 TNTIYTCD

-1105 YYEFLD
+1105 YYDFLD

-1134 RERLEDAIRPG
+1134 REKLEDAIRPG

-1221 AGDRDVVVNRGFRMR
+1221 AGDRDMVTNRGFRMR

>member
-1 MNAELRPPRRLKH
+1 M
-14 PQRHQRH
+14 
-21 RRRGYNQGTLI
+21 
-32 AWLDEQERILRMR
+32 
-45 GVPAELVQEFDPIH
+45 
-59 NLPEET
+59 
-65 PEVVEG
+65 
-71 RRTLEIKF
+71 
-79 DRFGGL
+79 
-85 NLESSIAD
+85 
-93 QINRSLEERVRS
+93 
-105 RFKLEI
+105 
-111 TSWIQLQN
+111 
-119 TEDGSMMDWFNREL
+119 
-133 GESPWFETL
+133 
-142 VAAREW
+142 
-148 VSRQEEARLANFD
+148 
-161 RPNTKWSYELT
+161 
-172 KSVYVKVILDRHPL
+172 
-186 FLGLGRLPDWLRNK
+186 
-200 HGVLSLDTYDD
+200 
-211 NRCLFRCIAVHRG
+211 
-224 ATPKRNMRKTKEL
+224 
-237 EKSFFTQRP
+237 
-246 GLRNRLTDK
+246 
-255 HLSLL
+255 
-260 EKHFKQGIA
+260 
-269 AYTVQPNGDFVLTH
+269 
-283 IPANY
+283 
-288 DQVGIPLLNMG
+288 
-299 LYDGHA
+299 
-305 FLITDLKQVAGTYTC
+305 
-320 GDCQARFDRAD
+320 
-331 NLARHAANNCSR
+331 
-343 GQTKITCPNNRIKA
+343 
-357 PSSVYERA
+357 
-365 FYPEQTCSFIAIK
+365 
-378 WLEWEAK
+378 
-385 KRGIHIHHARCGH
+385 
-398 GGERQI
+398 
-404 LGARVDGYHPE
+404 
-415 SKTVFQFHGCL
+415 
-426 WHGCEKCYP
+426 
-435 EDRQGLVQQNT
+435 
-446 RQGKVISRLDDQ
+446 
-458 KQPMSRKTA
+458 
-467 YERTLQRT
+467 
-475 QSLRKEGYRV
+475 
-485 VEKWEHEKPT
+485 
-495 PWANTHCP
+495 
-503 KVETETY
+503 
-510 PHAIVYDFESY
+510 
-521 QDTSKAVR
+521 
-529 PTSDL
+529 
-534 FFENEHVPIS
+534 
-544 VSLADTLNPEPEY
+544 ADTLNPEPEY

-571 QSLERRHT
+571 QSLERRHE

-590 FSDTEGIPEKQCNEL
+590 FSDTEGISEKQGDEI
-605 VKWFHQVPVLGF
+605 VKWFRQVPVLGF

-691 EWFDSPDKLDFPG
+691 EWLDSPDKLDFPG

-769 LGIDILKDAVSLPG
+769 LGIDIFKDAVSLPG

-803 ELYAPNKEAYAMLKA
+803 ELYSPNKEAYAMLKA

-840 SHQYEDARVCR
+840 SHQYEGAKVCR

-891 QFLWTQEWFGFAEVD
+891 QFLWTEEWFGFAEVD

-921 PLFINCGVP
+921 PLFINRGVP

-988 IHYEP
+988 IDYEP

-1169 LFKLEKEGTHAI
+1169 LFKLEKEATSGI
-1181 ALCSKCYHI
+1181 ALCSKCYHME
-1190 KDQATGQAKVS
+1190 DRATGKAKVS

-1212 RAERFERAL
+1212 RRERFERAL

>member
-1 MNAELRPPRRLKH
+1 
-14 PQRHQRH
+14 
-21 RRRGYNQGTLI
+21 
-32 AWLDEQERILRMR
+32 
-45 GVPAELVQEFDPIH
+45 
-59 NLPEET
+59 
-65 PEVVEG
+65 
-71 RRTLEIKF
+71 
-79 DRFGGL
+79 
-85 NLESSIAD
+85 
-93 QINRSLEERVRS
+93 
-105 RFKLEI
+105 
-111 TSWIQLQN
+111 
-119 TEDGSMMDWFNREL
+119 
-133 GESPWFETL
+133 
-142 VAAREW
+142 
-148 VSRQEEARLANFD
+148 
-161 RPNTKWSYELT
+161 
-172 KSVYVKVILDRHPL
+172 
-186 FLGLGRLPDWLRNK
+186 
-200 HGVLSLDTYDD
+200 
-211 NRCLFRCIAVHRG
+211 
-224 ATPKRNMRKTKEL
+224 
-237 EKSFFTQRP
+237 
-246 GLRNRLTDK
+246 
-255 HLSLL
+255 
-260 EKHFKQGIA
+260 
-269 AYTVQPNGDFVLTH
+269 
-283 IPANY
+283 
-288 DQVGIPLLNMG
+288 MG
-299 LYDGHA
+299 LYAGHA

-320 GDCQARFDRAD
+320 GDCQARFTRAD
-331 NLARHAANNCSR
+331 NLVRHVANNCSR
-343 GQTKITCPNNRIKA
+343 GQTKINCPNNRIKA
-357 PSSVYERA
+357 PSSAYERA
-365 FYPEQTCSFIAIK
+365 FYPEQTCSFVAIK

-435 EDRQGLVQQNT
+435 EERQKPVQQKT
-446 RQGKVISRLDDQ
+446 RQGKVIPRLDTQ

-467 YERTLQRT
+467 YELTLLRT
-475 QSLRKEGYRV
+475 QFLRKEGYRV

-495 PWANTHCP
+495 PWANTSCP
-503 KVETETY
+503 KVETKTY
-510 PHAIVYDFESY
+510 PHAIVYDFEAY

-534 FFENEHVPIS
+534 FYESEHVPIS

-579 AIVADVVKEFS
+579 AIVADVVEKFS
-590 FSDTEGIPEKQCNEL
+590 FTELEGISKKQGEEI
-605 VKWFHQVPVLGF
+605 VKWVYQVPVLGF

-745 EYYNNLDVAP
+745 KYYNNLDVAP

-803 ELYAPNKEAYAMLKA
+803 ELYSPNKEAYAMLKA

-840 SHQYEDARVCR
+840 SHQYEDARLCR

-865 MMKEMPCGPGFV
+865 MMKEMPCGPGYV

-891 QFLWTQEWFGFAEVD
+891 QFLWIEEWFGFAEVD

-921 PLFINCGVP
+921 PLFINRGVP

-938 HDYLQQS
+938 HNYLQQS
-945 GRKRFPEQKKLLGV
+945 GRKRFPEQSKLLGV

-973 WYLNQGLKLTAVYRT
+973 WYLNRGLKLTAVYRT
-988 IHYEP
+988 IDYEP

-1000 VNEVANNRRKGD
+1000 VTEVANNRRKGD
-1012 AEKDKALLA
+1012 ADKDKALLA

-1042 TNTIYTRD
+1042 TNTIYTCD

-1078 KIKINID
+1078 KSKITID

-1134 RERLEDAIRPG
+1134 RDRLEDAIRPG
-1145 YETQFEEDKK
+1145 YETQFEEEKK

-1169 LFKLEKEGTHAI
+1169 LFKLEKEATSGI
-1181 ALCSKCYHI
+1181 ALCSKCYHME
-1190 KDQATGQAKVS
+1190 DQATGKAKVS

-1212 RAERFERAL
+1212 RRERFERAL

-1236 DGAMYTYEQRKLGLS
+1236 DGSMYTYEQRKLGLS

>member
-1 MNAELRPPRRLKH
+1 
-14 PQRHQRH
+14 
-21 RRRGYNQGTLI
+21 
-32 AWLDEQERILRMR
+32 MR
-45 GVPAELVQEFDPIH
+45 GVPTEVVQEFDPIH
-59 NLPEET
+59 NLPEEP

-148 VSRQEEARLANFD
+148 VSRQEEARLANID

-186 FLGLGRLPDWLRNK
+186 FLGLGQLPDWLRNK
-200 HGVLSLDTYDD
+200 RGVLSLDTYDD

-224 ATPKRNMRKTKEL
+224 AHVRDNMRKTKEL
-237 EKSFFTQRP
+237 EKSFFAQRP

-269 AYTVQPNGDFVLTH
+269 AYEVQPNGDFVLTH

-365 FYPEQTCSFIAIK
+365 FYPEQTCSFVAIK

-385 KRGIHIHHARCGH
+385 NRGIHIHHARCGH
-398 GGERQI
+398 GGEREI

-426 WHGCEKCYP
+426 WHGCEECYP
-435 EDRQGLVQQNT
+435 EDRQGLVLQKT
-446 RQGKVISRLDDQ
+446 RQGKVIPRLGIE
-458 KQPMSRKTA
+458 KKPMSRETA
-467 YERTLQRT
+467 YELTLIRT
-475 QSLRKEGYRV
+475 QFLREGGYRV

-495 PWANTHCP
+495 PWANMHCP

-534 FFENEHVPIS
+534 FYESEHVPIS

-557 IVSRDPAELIRLFH
+557 IVSRDPVELIRLFH

-803 ELYAPNKEAYAMLKA
+803 ELYSPNKEAYAMLKA

-921 PLFINCGVP
+921 PLFINRGVP

-988 IHYEP
+988 IDYEP

-1042 TNTIYTRD
+1042 TNTIYTCD

-1134 RERLEDAIRPG
+1134 REKLEDAIRPG

>member
-1 MNAELRPPRRLKH
+1 MNAELRPPRRA
-14 PQRHQRH
+14 
-21 RRRGYNQGTLI
+21 RRGNQEALI
-32 AWLDEQERILRMR
+32 AWLDEQEIILRMR

-59 NLPEET
+59 NLPEEP

-79 DRFGGL
+79 NRFGGL

-93 QINRSLEERVRS
+93 QINRSIEERVRS

-111 TSWIQLQN
+111 KSWIQLRNIEDETVMNWLN
-119 TEDGSMMDWFNREL
+119 TDL

-142 VAAREW
+142 VASQEW
-148 VSRQEEARLANFD
+148 VGRQEEARLSNLN

-172 KSVYVKVILDRHPL
+172 KAVYVTVILDRHPL

-200 HGVLSLDTYDD
+200 RGVLSLDTYND
-211 NRCLFRCIAVHRG
+211 NRCLFRCIAVHWG

-237 EKSFFTQRP
+237 EKLFFTQRP
-246 GLRNRLTDK
+246 DLRNRLTDK

-269 AYTVQPNGDFVLTH
+269 AYTVQPNGDFILTH
-283 IPANY
+283 VPANY
-288 DQVGIPLLNMG
+288 DQVDIPLLNMG
-299 LYDGHA
+299 LYYGHA

-320 GDCQARFDRAD
+320 GECQARFTKSCH
-331 NLARHAANNCSR
+331 LVRHVASRCGR
-343 GQTKITCPNNRIKA
+343 GQTKINCPNNQIKSPA
-357 PSSVYERA
+357 SAYEHA
-365 FYPEQTCSFIAIK
+365 FYPEQTCSFVAIK

-385 KRGIHIHHARCGH
+385 NRGIHHARCGH
-398 GGERQI
+398 GGERKI
-404 LGARVDGYHPE
+404 LGARVDGYHQE

-435 EDRQGLVQQNT
+435 EERQKPVQQKT
-446 RQGKVISRLDDQ
+446 RQGKVIPRLDIE
-458 KQPMSRKTA
+458 KKPMNRKTA
-467 YERTLQRT
+467 YELTLQRT

-495 PWANTHCP
+495 PWAHTHCP

-534 FFENEHVPIS
+534 FYESEHVPIS

-571 QSLERRHT
+571 QSLERRHE

-590 FSDTEGIPEKQCNEL
+590 FSDTEGIPEKQGNEI

-803 ELYAPNKEAYAMLKA
+803 ELYSPNKEAYAMLKA

-840 SHQYEDARVCR
+840 SHQYEDAKVCR

-891 QFLWTQEWFGFAEVD
+891 QFLWTEEWFGFAEVD

-921 PLFINCGVP
+921 PLFINRGVP

-959 MSAKKILLYAPLLA
+959 MSAKKILLYAPLLV

-988 IHYEP
+988 IDYEP

-1042 TNTIYTRD
+1042 TNTIYTCD

-1134 RERLEDAIRPG
+1134 RERLENAIRPG
-1145 YETQFEEDKK
+1145 YETQFEEEKK
-1155 RWLAWDKW
+1155 RWLAWNKW
-1163 SNREPG
+1163 SNREPS
-1169 LFKLEKEGTHAI
+1169 LFKLEKEATSGI
-1181 ALCSKCYHI
+1181 ALCSKCYHME
-1190 KDQATGQAKVS
+1190 DQATGKAKVS

-1212 RAERFERAL
+1212 RRERFERAL

>member
-1 MNAELRPPRRLKH
+1 MITRL
-14 PQRHQRH
+14 
-21 RRRGYNQGTLI
+21 GI
-32 AWLDEQERILRMR
+32 
-45 GVPAELVQEFDPIH
+45 
-59 NLPEET
+59 
-65 PEVVEG
+65 
-71 RRTLEIKF
+71 
-79 DRFGGL
+79 
-85 NLESSIAD
+85 
-93 QINRSLEERVRS
+93 
-105 RFKLEI
+105 
-111 TSWIQLQN
+111 
-119 TEDGSMMDWFNREL
+119 
-133 GESPWFETL
+133 
-142 VAAREW
+142 
-148 VSRQEEARLANFD
+148 
-161 RPNTKWSYELT
+161 
-172 KSVYVKVILDRHPL
+172 
-186 FLGLGRLPDWLRNK
+186 
-200 HGVLSLDTYDD
+200 
-211 NRCLFRCIAVHRG
+211 
-224 ATPKRNMRKTKEL
+224 
-237 EKSFFTQRP
+237 EK
-246 GLRNRLTDK
+246 K
-255 HLSLL
+255 
-260 EKHFKQGIA
+260 
-269 AYTVQPNGDFVLTH
+269 
-283 IPANY
+283 
-288 DQVGIPLLNMG
+288 
-299 LYDGHA
+299 
-305 FLITDLKQVAGTYTC
+305 
-320 GDCQARFDRAD
+320 
-331 NLARHAANNCSR
+331 
-343 GQTKITCPNNRIKA
+343 
-357 PSSVYERA
+357 
-365 FYPEQTCSFIAIK
+365 
-378 WLEWEAK
+378 
-385 KRGIHIHHARCGH
+385 
-398 GGERQI
+398 
-404 LGARVDGYHPE
+404 
-415 SKTVFQFHGCL
+415 
-426 WHGCEKCYP
+426 
-435 EDRQGLVQQNT
+435 
-446 RQGKVISRLDDQ
+446 
-458 KQPMSRKTA
+458 PMSRKTA
-467 YERTLQRT
+467 YELTLKRT
-475 QSLRKEGYRV
+475 QDLRQEGYRV

-510 PHAIVYDFESY
+510 PHAIVHDFESY

-534 FFENEHVPIS
+534 FYESEHVPIS

-571 QSLERRHT
+571 QSLERRHE
-579 AIVADVVKEFS
+579 AIIADVVEKFLFTEL
-590 FSDTEGIPEKQCNEL
+590 EGISKKQEEEIG
-605 VKWFHQVPVLGF
+605 KWFYQVPVLGF

-755 FLEALQKMKEFYTS
+755 FLEALQKMKEFYTY

-803 ELYAPNKEAYAMLKA
+803 ELYSPNKEAYAMLKA

-884 AYARVFP
+884 ATALIFP
-891 QFLWTQEWFGFAEVD
+891 QLLYTKKWFGFAEVD
-906 IEVPEELWPEFEEFP
+906 IEVPKELWPEFEEFP
-921 PLFINCGVP
+921 PLFINRGVP

-938 HDYLQQS
+938 HDYLRQS

-973 WYLNQGLKLTAVYRT
+973 WYLNRGLKLTAVYRT
-988 IHYEP
+988 IDYEP

-1012 AEKDKALLA
+1012 ADKDKALLA

-1105 YYEFLD
+1105 YYEFLA

-1145 YETQFEEDKK
+1145 YETQFDEEKK
-1155 RWLAWDKW
+1155 RWLAWNKW

-1169 LFKLEKEGTHAI
+1169 LFKLEKEATSGI
-1181 ALCSKCYHI
+1181 ALCSKCYHME
-1190 KDQATGQAKVS
+1190 DQATGQAKVS

-1212 RAERFERAL
+1212 RRERFERAL
-1221 AGDRDVVVNRGFRMR
+1221 ASDRDVVVNRGFRMR

>member
-1 MNAELRPPRRLKH
+1 
-14 PQRHQRH
+14 
-21 RRRGYNQGTLI
+21 
-32 AWLDEQERILRMR
+32 MR
-45 GVPAELVQEFDPIH
+45 GVPAEHVQEFDPIH
-59 NLPEET
+59 NLPEEP

-79 DRFGGL
+79 NRFGGL
-85 NLESSIAD
+85 NLESSIAG
-93 QINRSLEERVRS
+93 QINRSIEERVRS

-119 TEDGSMMDWFNREL
+119 IEDGSTMDWYNTDL

-142 VAAREW
+142 VASQEW
-148 VSRQEEARLANFD
+148 VGRQEEARLSNTN
-161 RPNTKWSYELT
+161 RPNTKWSYNFT
-172 KSVYVKVILDRHPL
+172 KAVYVKVILDRHPL
-186 FLGLGRLPDWLRNK
+186 FLGFGRLPEWLRNK
-200 HGVLSLDTYDD
+200 HGVLSLDTYED
-211 NRCLFRCIAVHRG
+211 NLCLFRCIAVHWG
-224 ATPKRNMRKTKEL
+224 ATPKRNMRKTREL

-246 GLRNRLTDK
+246 DLRNRLTDK

-269 AYTVQPNGDFVLTH
+269 AYEVQPNGDFILTH
-283 IPANY
+283 VPANY

-299 LYDGHA
+299 LYYGHA
-305 FLITDLKQVAGTYTC
+305 FLITDLKQVANTYTC
-320 GDCQARFDRAD
+320 GECQARFTQSCH
-331 NLARHAANNCSR
+331 LARHVANNCSR
-343 GQTKITCPNNRIKA
+343 GQTKINCLNNRIKA
-357 PSSVYERA
+357 PSSAYERA
-365 FYPEQTCSFIAIK
+365 FYPEQTCSFVAIK

-385 KRGIHIHHARCGH
+385 NRGIHIHHARCGH
-398 GGERQI
+398 GGERKI
-404 LGARVDGYHPE
+404 LGARVDGYHQE

-435 EDRQGLVQQNT
+435 EERQKPVQQKT
-446 RQGKVISRLDDQ
+446 RQGKVIPRLDT
-458 KQPMSRKTA
+458 KKKPMSRKTA
-467 YERTLQRT
+467 YEFTLKRT

-495 PWANTHCP
+495 PWTNTHCP

-534 FFENEHVPIS
+534 FYESEHVPIS

-579 AIVADVVKEFS
+579 AIVADVVDKFS
-590 FSDTEGIPEKQCNEL
+590 FTELDGISKKQDAEI

-726 DDCHRI
+726 DACHRI

-803 ELYAPNKEAYAMLKA
+803 ELYSPNKEAYAMLKA

-840 SHQYEDARVCR
+840 SHQYENARVCR

-891 QFLWTQEWFGFAEVD
+891 QFLWMEEWFGFAEVD

-921 PLFINCGVP
+921 PLFINRGVP

-988 IHYEP
+988 IDYEP

-1134 RERLEDAIRPG
+1134 REKLEDAIRPG

-1155 RWLAWDKW
+1155 RWLAWNKW

-1221 AGDRDVVVNRGFRMR
+1221 AGDRDMVTNRGFRMR

>member
-1 MNAELRPPRRLKH
+1 MA
-14 PQRHQRH
+14 
-21 RRRGYNQGTLI
+21 
-32 AWLDEQERILRMR
+32 
-45 GVPAELVQEFDPIH
+45 
-59 NLPEET
+59 
-65 PEVVEG
+65 
-71 RRTLEIKF
+71 
-79 DRFGGL
+79 DR
-85 NLESSIAD
+85 
-93 QINRSLEERVRS
+93 
-105 RFKLEI
+105 
-111 TSWIQLQN
+111 
-119 TEDGSMMDWFNREL
+119 
-133 GESPWFETL
+133 
-142 VAAREW
+142 
-148 VSRQEEARLANFD
+148 
-161 RPNTKWSYELT
+161 
-172 KSVYVKVILDRHPL
+172 
-186 FLGLGRLPDWLRNK
+186 
-200 HGVLSLDTYDD
+200 
-211 NRCLFRCIAVHRG
+211 
-224 ATPKRNMRKTKEL
+224 
-237 EKSFFTQRP
+237 
-246 GLRNRLTDK
+246 
-255 HLSLL
+255 
-260 EKHFKQGIA
+260 
-269 AYTVQPNGDFVLTH
+269 
-283 IPANY
+283 
-288 DQVGIPLLNMG
+288 
-299 LYDGHA
+299 
-305 FLITDLKQVAGTYTC
+305 
-320 GDCQARFDRAD
+320 
-331 NLARHAANNCSR
+331 CSR
-343 GQTKITCPNNRIKA
+343 GQTKITCSNNRIKSPA
-357 PSSVYERA
+357 SAYERA
-365 FYPEQTCSFIAIK
+365 FYPEQSCSFIAIK

-398 GGERQI
+398 GGEREI
-404 LGARVDGYHPE
+404 LGVRVDGYHPE

-435 EDRQGLVQQNT
+435 EDRQGLVLQKT
-446 RQGKVISRLDDQ
+446 RQGKVIPRLDTQ
-458 KQPMSRKTA
+458 KQPMSRKSA
-467 YERTLQRT
+467 YELTLLRT
-475 QSLRKEGYRV
+475 QFLRKEGYRV

-495 PWANTHCP
+495 PWANTCCP
-503 KVETETY
+503 KVETKTY
-510 PHAIVYDFESY
+510 PHAIVYDVEAY

-534 FFENEHVPIS
+534 FYESEHVPIS

-557 IVSRDPAELIRLFH
+557 IVSCDPAELIHLFH

-579 AIVADVVKEFS
+579 AIIADVVDKFPLPDS
-590 FSDTEGIPEKQCNEL
+590 IGIPEKQGEEI
-605 VKWFHQVPVLGF
+605 VKWVYQVPVLGF
-617 NSGHYDLKLIRQ
+617 NSGHYDLKLIHQ

-691 EWFDSPDKLDFPG
+691 DWFDSPDKLDFPG

-803 ELYAPNKEAYAMLKA
+803 ELYSPNKEAYAMLKA
-818 AVVGGPSLVFTRK
+818 AVVGGPSLVFTRR

-840 SHQYEDARVCR
+840 SHQYEDARLCR

-865 MMKEMPCGPGFV
+865 MMKEMPCGPGYV

-891 QFLWTQEWFGFAEVD
+891 QFLWMEQWFGFAEVD

-921 PLFINCGVP
+921 PLFINRGVP

-945 GRKRFPEQKKLLGV
+945 GRKRFPEQPKLLGV
-959 MSAKKILLYAPLLA
+959 MSAKKILLYAPLLV
-973 WYLNQGLKLTAVYRT
+973 WYLNRGLKLTAVYRT
-988 IHYEP
+988 IDYEP

-1012 AEKDKALLA
+1012 TDKDKALLA

-1030 AYGKFIEAVERH
+1030 AYGKFIEAVECH
-1042 TNTIYTRD
+1042 TNTIYTCD

-1070 PAYKVELR
+1070 PAYKVKLR
-1078 KIKINID
+1078 KSKITID

-1145 YETQFEEDKK
+1145 YETQFEEEKK
-1155 RWLAWDKW
+1155 RWLAWVKW

-1190 KDQATGQAKVS
+1190 KDSATGQAKIS

-1236 DGAMYTYEQRKLGLS
+1236 DGSMYTYEQRKLGLS

-1258 VLPDGIHTEPLEY
+1258 VLPDGTHTEPLEY

>member
-1 MNAELRPPRRLKH
+1 M
-14 PQRHQRH
+14 
-21 RRRGYNQGTLI
+21 
-32 AWLDEQERILRMR
+32 
-45 GVPAELVQEFDPIH
+45 
-59 NLPEET
+59 
-65 PEVVEG
+65 
-71 RRTLEIKF
+71 
-79 DRFGGL
+79 
-85 NLESSIAD
+85 
-93 QINRSLEERVRS
+93 
-105 RFKLEI
+105 
-111 TSWIQLQN
+111 
-119 TEDGSMMDWFNREL
+119 
-133 GESPWFETL
+133 
-142 VAAREW
+142 
-148 VSRQEEARLANFD
+148 
-161 RPNTKWSYELT
+161 
-172 KSVYVKVILDRHPL
+172 
-186 FLGLGRLPDWLRNK
+186 
-200 HGVLSLDTYDD
+200 
-211 NRCLFRCIAVHRG
+211 
-224 ATPKRNMRKTKEL
+224 
-237 EKSFFTQRP
+237 
-246 GLRNRLTDK
+246 
-255 HLSLL
+255 
-260 EKHFKQGIA
+260 
-269 AYTVQPNGDFVLTH
+269 
-283 IPANY
+283 
-288 DQVGIPLLNMG
+288 
-299 LYDGHA
+299 
-305 FLITDLKQVAGTYTC
+305 
-320 GDCQARFDRAD
+320 
-331 NLARHAANNCSR
+331 
-343 GQTKITCPNNRIKA
+343 
-357 PSSVYERA
+357 
-365 FYPEQTCSFIAIK
+365 
-378 WLEWEAK
+378 
-385 KRGIHIHHARCGH
+385 
-398 GGERQI
+398 
-404 LGARVDGYHPE
+404 
-415 SKTVFQFHGCL
+415 
-426 WHGCEKCYP
+426 
-435 EDRQGLVQQNT
+435 QQKT
-446 RQGKVISRLDDQ
+446 RQGKVIPRLDTE
-458 KQPMSRKTA
+458 KQPLSRQTA
-467 YERTLQRT
+467 YELTLLRT
-475 QSLRKEGYRV
+475 QFLRKEGYRV

-503 KVETETY
+503 KVETKTY
-510 PHAIVYDFESY
+510 PHAIVYDFEAY

-534 FFENEHVPIS
+534 FYESEHVPIS

-579 AIVADVVKEFS
+579 AIVADVVEKFRTPDS
-590 FSDTEGIPEKQCNEL
+590 IGIPKKQGEEI
-605 VKWFHQVPVLGF
+605 VKWVYQVPVLGF

-647 GRIMF
+647 GHIMF

-792 TLQPRWGYKPP
+792 TLHPRWGYKPP
-803 ELYAPNKEAYAMLKA
+803 ELYSPNKEAYAMLKA
-818 AVVGGPSLVFTRK
+818 AVVGGPSLVFSRK

-840 SHQYEDARVCR
+840 SHQYEDARLCR

-865 MMKEMPCGPGFV
+865 MMKEMPCGPGYV

-891 QFLWTQEWFGFAEVD
+891 LWMEEWFGFAEVD

-921 PLFINCGVP
+921 PLFINRGVP

-938 HDYLQQS
+938 HNYLQQS
-945 GRKRFPEQKKLLGV
+945 GRKRFPEQSKLLGV

-973 WYLNQGLKLTAVYRT
+973 WYLNRGLKLTAVYRT
-988 IHYEP
+988 IDYEP

-1012 AEKDKALLA
+1012 ADKDKALLA

-1030 AYGKFIEAVERH
+1030 AYGKFIVAVERH
-1042 TNTIYTRD
+1042 TNTIYTCD

-1078 KIKINID
+1078 KSKINID

-1145 YETQFEEDKK
+1145 YETQFEEEKK
-1155 RWLAWDKW
+1155 RWLAWNKW

-1212 RAERFERAL
+1212 RAERFEQAL

-1236 DGAMYTYEQRKLGLS
+1236 DGSMYTYEQRKLGLS

>member
-1 MNAELRPPRRLKH
+1 MNAELHPPRRA
-14 PQRHQRH
+14 
-21 RRRGYNQGTLI
+21 RRGNQEALI

-45 GVPAELVQEFDPIH
+45 GVPSELVQEFDPIH
-59 NLPEET
+59 NLPEEP

-85 NLESSIAD
+85 NLENSIAD
-93 QINRSLEERVRS
+93 QINHSIEERIRS

-119 TEDGSMMDWFNREL
+119 TEDGSMMDWYNREL

-148 VSRQEEARLANFD
+148 VSRQEEARLANPD

-211 NRCLFRCIAVHRG
+211 NLCLFRCIAVHWG
-224 ATPKRNMRKTKEL
+224 ATSKRNMRKTREL

-246 GLRNRLTDK
+246 DLRNRLTDK

-269 AYTVQPNGDFVLTH
+269 AYEVHPNGDFILTH
-283 IPANY
+283 VPANY

-299 LYDGHA
+299 LYYGHA
-305 FLITDLKQVAGTYTC
+305 FLITDLKQVANTYTC
-320 GDCQARFDRAD
+320 GDCQARFTKAC
-331 NLARHAANNCSR
+331 NLARHVANNCSR
-343 GQTKITCPNNRIKA
+343 GQTKINCPNNQIKSPA
-357 PSSVYERA
+357 STYERA
-365 FYPEQTCSFIAIK
+365 FYPKQTCSFVAIK
-378 WLEWEAK
+378 WLEWETK

-398 GGERQI
+398 GGEREI

-435 EDRQGLVQQNT
+435 EDRQGLVLQKT
-446 RQGKVISRLDDQ
+446 RQGKVIPRLDTE
-458 KQPMSRKTA
+458 KKPMNRKTA
-467 YERTLQRT
+467 YELTLQRT
-475 QSLRKEGYRV
+475 QFLRKNGYRV

-495 PWANTHCP
+495 PWENTHCP

-534 FFENEHVPIS
+534 FYESEHVPIS

-571 QSLERRHT
+571 QSLERRHE

-590 FSDTEGIPEKQCNEL
+590 FSDTEGIPEKQGNEI
-605 VKWFHQVPVLGF
+605 VKWFRQVPVLGF

-691 EWFDSPDKLDFPG
+691 EWLDSPDKLDFPG

-769 LGIDILKDAVSLPG
+769 LGIDIFKDAVSLPG

-803 ELYAPNKEAYAMLKA
+803 ELYSPNKEAYAMLKA

-840 SHQYEDARVCR
+840 SHQYEDAKVCR

-891 QFLWTQEWFGFAEVD
+891 QFLWMEEWFGFAEVD

-988 IHYEP
+988 IDYEP

-1012 AEKDKALLA
+1012 TEKDKALLA

-1042 TNTIYTRD
+1042 TNTIYTCD

-1078 KIKINID
+1078 KSKITID

-1105 YYEFLD
+1105 YYEFLAL
-1111 FYLDR
+1111 YLDR

-1145 YETQFEEDKK
+1145 YKTQFEEDKK
-1155 RWLAWDKW
+1155 RWLAWNKW

-1169 LFKLEKEGTHAI
+1169 LFKLEKEATSGI
-1181 ALCSKCYHI
+1181 ALCSKCYHME
-1190 KDQATGQAKVS
+1190 DQATGKAKVS

-1212 RAERFERAL
+1212 RRERFERAL
-1221 AGDRDVVVNRGFRMR
+1221 AGERDVVVNRGFRMR
-1236 DGAMYTYEQRKLGLS
+1236 DGSMYTYEQRKLGLS

>member
-1 MNAELRPPRRLKH
+1 M
-14 PQRHQRH
+14 
-21 RRRGYNQGTLI
+21 
-32 AWLDEQERILRMR
+32 
-45 GVPAELVQEFDPIH
+45 
-59 NLPEET
+59 
-65 PEVVEG
+65 
-71 RRTLEIKF
+71 
-79 DRFGGL
+79 
-85 NLESSIAD
+85 
-93 QINRSLEERVRS
+93 
-105 RFKLEI
+105 
-111 TSWIQLQN
+111 
-119 TEDGSMMDWFNREL
+119 
-133 GESPWFETL
+133 
-142 VAAREW
+142 
-148 VSRQEEARLANFD
+148 
-161 RPNTKWSYELT
+161 
-172 KSVYVKVILDRHPL
+172 
-186 FLGLGRLPDWLRNK
+186 
-200 HGVLSLDTYDD
+200 
-211 NRCLFRCIAVHRG
+211 
-224 ATPKRNMRKTKEL
+224 
-237 EKSFFTQRP
+237 
-246 GLRNRLTDK
+246 
-255 HLSLL
+255 
-260 EKHFKQGIA
+260 
-269 AYTVQPNGDFVLTH
+269 
-283 IPANY
+283 
-288 DQVGIPLLNMG
+288 
-299 LYDGHA
+299 
-305 FLITDLKQVAGTYTC
+305 
-320 GDCQARFDRAD
+320 
-331 NLARHAANNCSR
+331 
-343 GQTKITCPNNRIKA
+343 
-357 PSSVYERA
+357 
-365 FYPEQTCSFIAIK
+365 
-378 WLEWEAK
+378 
-385 KRGIHIHHARCGH
+385 
-398 GGERQI
+398 
-404 LGARVDGYHPE
+404 
-415 SKTVFQFHGCL
+415 
-426 WHGCEKCYP
+426 
-435 EDRQGLVQQNT
+435 
-446 RQGKVISRLDDQ
+446 
-458 KQPMSRKTA
+458 
-467 YERTLQRT
+467 
-475 QSLRKEGYRV
+475 
-485 VEKWEHEKPT
+485 
-495 PWANTHCP
+495 
-503 KVETETY
+503 ETETY

-521 QDTSKAVR
+521 QDTSKAVH

-534 FFENEHVPIS
+534 FYESEHVPIS

-571 QSLERRHT
+571 QSLERRHE

-590 FSDTEGIPEKQCNEL
+590 FSDTEGIPEKQGNEI
-605 VKWFHQVPVLGF
+605 VTWFHQVPVLGF

-745 EYYNNLDVAP
+745 KYYNNLDVAP

-803 ELYAPNKEAYAMLKA
+803 ELYSPNKEAYAMLKA

-840 SHQYEDARVCR
+840 SHQYEDAKVCR

-865 MMKEMPCGPGFV
+865 MMKEMPCGPGYV

-891 QFLWTQEWFGFAEVD
+891 QFLWREEWFGFAEVD

-921 PLFINCGVP
+921 PLFINRGVP

-959 MSAKKILLYAPLLA
+959 MSAKKILLYAPLLV
-973 WYLNQGLKLTAVYRT
+973 WYLKQGLKLTAVYRT
-988 IHYEP
+988 IDYEP

-1042 TNTIYTRD
+1042 TNTIYTCD

-1093 VYQLAKLRMLQF
+1093 VYQLAKLRMLEF
-1105 YYEFLD
+1105 YYDFLV

-1145 YETQFEEDKK
+1145 YETQFEEEKK
-1155 RWLAWDKW
+1155 RWLAWNKW

-1169 LFKLEKEGTHAI
+1169 LFKLEKEATSGI
-1181 ALCSKCYHI
+1181 ALCSKCYHME
-1190 KDQATGQAKVS
+1190 DQATGKAKVS

-1212 RAERFERAL
+1212 RRERFERAL